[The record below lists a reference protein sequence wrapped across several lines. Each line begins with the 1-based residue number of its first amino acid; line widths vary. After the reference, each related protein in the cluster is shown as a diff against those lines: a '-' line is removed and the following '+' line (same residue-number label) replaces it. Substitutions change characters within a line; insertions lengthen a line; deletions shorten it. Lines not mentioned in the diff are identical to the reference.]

1 MNYLSKMTVKELRE
15 VAERMGVYLQ
25 SKVKKDTIIFLIE
38 SRIENLHTEALD
50 MNNTYTCQLCGEK
63 VQILDQP
70 EHMIAEHTTLH
81 TDNPIVIDTEEFP
94 MDHGQFTVWYDRHGG
109 IDSFDVNNAMASDHA
124 EALEMN
130 TTTFIIPGTDVEITD
145 PASIM
150 VLEGH
155 FKAVRRFNP
164 TLKKDKSGMVILTPK
179 QRRRVQK
186 HDRKMAKKVE
196 LIK

>member
-38 SRIENLHTEALD
+38 SRIENLHTEAL
-50 MNNTYTCQLCGEK
+50 
-63 VQILDQP
+63 
-70 EHMIAEHTTLH
+70 
-81 TDNPIVIDTEEFP
+81 
-94 MDHGQFTVWYDRHGG
+94 
-109 IDSFDVNNAMASDHA
+109 
-124 EALEMN
+124 EMN
-130 TTTFIIPGTDVEITD
+130 TTTFIIPGTDMEITD
-145 PASIM
+145 PASIK